1 MELLQC
7 QKTRQLDRRI
17 WLESLSSLFGSLI
30 SKMLKG
36 SFREFSFFCSS
47 VKEVPAAVG
56 ETNLLDK
63 GADTRLNCQ
72 TALQTMSKIIL

>member
-1 MELLQC
+1 
-7 QKTRQLDRRI
+7 
-17 WLESLSSLFGSLI
+17 
-30 SKMLKG
+30 MLKG

-47 VKEVPAAVG
+47 VEEVPAAVG

-63 GADTRLNCQ
+63 GADTQLNCQ